1 MRVQDE
7 KLVFWYRCPK
17 YARAAPPINL
27 WLASCR
33 PPPSLPRSLMPLSA
47 CFIWEYRRILN
58 LFSPHSGVTG
68 WPAQRDRMS
77 DEPRRCQSAVF
88 SFQSSTSLTAPQ
100 DQRETETRENMAFK
114 LCSIYFCQSILDDK
128 FTASL
133 QVSVWALLRESISR
147 NTVKVQVNEIALRKQ
162 FLALHESRWRP
173 TLSDV
178 QSRINRKCQRCTNDY
193 TLGLCNL
200 HNAYLTKLLGCA
212 FEKKKISHWVGSL
225 DVYFRNTS
233 ISEQWTL
240 ISINCTEF
248 LGKSDWRQQ
257 GRWLLLRESQDG
269 KKINTLNASQIMCQ
283 NGSDFI
289 MHPSQ
294 RDFH

>member
-162 FLALHESRWRP
+162 FLALHESRWRL

-212 FEKKKISHWVGSL
+212 FEKKKKNHIGL
-225 DVYFRNTS
+225 AALTS
-233 ISEQWTL
+233 ISETL
-240 ISINCTEF
+240 PFPNNEHLFPLTVQSSWAKATGVNRGDDYYWERAKTVKRSTH
-248 LGKSDWRQQ
+248 LTLHKSCARTV
-257 GRWLLLRESQDG
+257 LTS
-269 KKINTLNASQIMCQ
+269 
-283 NGSDFI
+283 
-289 MHPSQ
+289 
-294 RDFH
+294 